1 VLDDLRRR
9 LARLIAPAAARRG
22 GAGSRMY
29 STARVGRLNGDW
41 STANTSAD
49 AELSTSL
56 RQLRG
61 RSRALIRDAS
71 YARRAQTII
80 INNVIGSGIGLEA
93 HVMNER
99 KRQLDDINAA
109 IETAWRTWARP
120 ATCHTGGRLAFSDL
134 ERMAFAQ
141 IFAAGECFI
150 RIHSRGFGGGR
161 IPLALELIE
170 AERVADEFVKPG
182 VLSGSVN
189 LKNGIEVDQ
198 YDRPVAYWV
207 RQKHPG
213 DLRGGHLGTENLERV
228 PADQMFHL
236 AVLTRWPQSR
246 GEPWLHAAARRLN
259 DMDGYSEAEI
269 IAARASAQYMGILET
284 PEGDDP
290 LADVERED
298 GQLNMYLEAGVIQKL
313 RPGEKFTSY
322 APARPNPA
330 LDPFLRYML
339 REVAAGMDVSYESLS
354 RDYSQSN
361 YSSSRLALLDDR
373 DTWTHLQQWFI
384 RSFREPLHRL
394 WLERAV
400 LARAIPGIDLAQYT
414 ANPTKFEAVEF
425 RPRGW
430 SWIDPTKEVEAY
442 IAAVRAGF
450 MTIGDVIALTGGGKN
465 LEDVLRARMKELE
478 LAEELNLKLD
488 TDPASDA
495 PAPSAAPAAPA
506 TPADPDADPDDD
518 GEDTAAPAARVVP
531 MRAHP

>member
-1 VLDDLRRR
+1 
-9 LARLIAPAAARRG
+9 
-22 GAGSRMY
+22 MY
-29 STARVGRLNGDW
+29 ATARTGRLNADW

-49 AELSTSL
+49 AELSSSL

-80 INNVIGSGIGLEA
+80 VNNVIGSGIGVEA
-93 HVMNER
+93 RVANER
-99 KRQLDDINAA
+99 KRQLDDVNGA
-109 IETAWRTWARP
+109 IETAWRTWSRA
-120 ATCHTGGRLAFSDL
+120 ATCHTGGRLAFGDL
-134 ERMAFAQ
+134 ERAIFAQ
-141 IFAAGECFI
+141 IFAAGEAFV
-150 RIHSRGFGGGR
+150 RIHPRGFGGGKV
-161 IPLALELIE
+161 PLALELIE
-170 AERVADEFVKPG
+170 AERIADEFVRPG
-182 VLSGSVN
+182 VLAGSVN

-198 YDRPVAYWV
+198 FDRPVAYWV

-236 AVLTRWPQSR
+236 CVITRWPQAR

-269 IAARASAQYMGILET
+269 VAARASAQYMGILET
-284 PEGDDP
+284 PEADDP
-290 LADVERED
+290 LVDTETDD
-298 GQLNMYLEAGVIQKL
+298 GQMQMYLEAGIVQRL

-339 REVAAGMDVSYESLS
+339 REVAAGMDVSYEALS

-400 LARAIPGIDLAQYT
+400 LARAIPGVDLAQYT
-414 ANPTKFEAVEF
+414 ANPAKFEAVEF

-430 SWIDPTKEVEAY
+430 SWVDPTKEVEAY

-478 LAEELNLKLD
+478 LAEELGLKLD
-488 TDPASDA
+488 TDPAADA
-495 PAPSAAPAAPA
+495 PPASSAAAPAASNDD
-506 TPADPDADPDDD
+506 PADDAEDDP
-518 GEDTAAPAARVVP
+518 EDTVAPAARVVP
-531 MRAHP
+531 MRTHA